1 MDVRLAFSLT
11 RALMDQHGLTD
22 WQLGADQAKRRA
34 GRCNLGQQVITIS
47 VPLARLYDE
56 PMVRETA
63 LHEIAHAL
71 AGAAHNHDDVWRA
84 LALSIGSSGERCIP
98 EDAPS
103 IDGSWHGSCP
113 AGHTQTA
120 LRRPVRVRC
129 CGQCTRSFSVDHLV
143 AWTWVGSVV
152 RMHPAYVAELVQI
165 RAQYGASA
173 GLTEQLEADVLVGG
187 GEQHAAVQ
195 ARLSPILP
203 PGSAVRLKKLG
214 GRADVA
220 ATVLSFEKT
229 RYKVRVG
236 TETYWATPGALVLS
250 SDQSAPTEET
260 HV

>member
-1 MDVRLAFSLT
+1 MDLQTAFSLT

-22 WQLGADQAKRRA
+22 WVLGADQAKRRA
-34 GRCNLGQQVITIS
+34 GRCNVEQKVITIS

-120 LRRPVRVRC
+120 LRRPTRVRC
-129 CGQCTRSFSVDHLV
+129 CGHCTRSFSVKHLV

-152 RMHPAYVAELVQI
+152 RMHPAYVAELVQLRDI
-165 RAQYGASA
+165 YGGSP
-173 GLTEQLEADVLVGG
+173 GLTEQLDADQLVGG

-195 ARLSPILP
+195 ARLTPILP
-203 PGSAVRLKKLG
+203 PGSVVHLKKLNG
-214 GRADVA
+214 QVDVQ

-229 RYKVRVG
+229 RYRLQVG
-236 TETYWATPGALVLS
+236 KETYWASPGALVPHRS
-250 SDQSAPTEET
+250 TVNEEIPCPN
-260 HV
+260 